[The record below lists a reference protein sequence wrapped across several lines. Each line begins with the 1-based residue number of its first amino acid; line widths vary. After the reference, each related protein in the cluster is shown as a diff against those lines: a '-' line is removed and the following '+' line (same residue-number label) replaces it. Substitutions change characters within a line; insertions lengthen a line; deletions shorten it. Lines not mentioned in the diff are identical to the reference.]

1 MRSNEFQRLLQRA
14 CKGTSVTTRD
24 LVRELTL
31 NDIASIKTGE
41 IGLDYIKEIV
51 SDLADSKDNESLYKV
66 PIGKRDTQE
75 MY

>member
-1 MRSNEFQRLLQRA
+1 MRRNEFQKLLQTA

-24 LVRELTL
+24 LAKELTL
-31 NDIASIKTGE
+31 NDIASIKAGE
-41 IGLDYIKEIV
+41 IGLDYIREIV
-51 SDLADSKDNESLYKV
+51 SDLADSIDNESLYKV